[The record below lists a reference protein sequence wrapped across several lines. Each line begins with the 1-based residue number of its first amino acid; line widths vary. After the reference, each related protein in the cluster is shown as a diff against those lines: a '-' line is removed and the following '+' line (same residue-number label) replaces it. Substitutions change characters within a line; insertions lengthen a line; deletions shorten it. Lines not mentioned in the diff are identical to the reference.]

1 MILTSGSRT
10 VAKNTWLI
18 RKVKKLIRTR
28 RRSRIIGKKG
38 VSGLT
43 MAAIAREV
51 GLSEASLYRHFKNKD
66 EIFYATVESSKS
78 DVRVKNTSCKDFYA
92 RIQKILPI

>member
-28 RRSRIIGKKG
+28 RRSRIIGKRG

-43 MAAIAREV
+43 AAIAREV